1 MLAFNTCWLQEEKGD
16 GISDVMSQ
24 TSHSICV
31 FIVKAKVIG
40 GKWKQTRPSNCIS
53 LCIVL
58 TEKSGI
64 LFTPENSTN
73 TTLHQY
79 FSIKI
84 GSNTNWNVSE
94 KKNQKEKEVQ
104 KRKAVIAKTNI
115 INQNLNLT
123 L

>member
-1 MLAFNTCWLQEEKGD
+1 MGVTENK
-16 GISDVMSQ
+16 
-24 TSHSICV
+24 
-31 FIVKAKVIG
+31 
-40 GKWKQTRPSNCIS
+40 PSNCIS

-64 LFTPENSTN
+64 LFTTGNSTN
-73 TTLHQY
+73 TILHQY

-84 GSNTNWNVSE
+84 DSNSNGNVSE
-94 KKNQKEKEVQ
+94 KKVYIFQKENEVQ

-123 L
+123 LEGESLLCGNCC